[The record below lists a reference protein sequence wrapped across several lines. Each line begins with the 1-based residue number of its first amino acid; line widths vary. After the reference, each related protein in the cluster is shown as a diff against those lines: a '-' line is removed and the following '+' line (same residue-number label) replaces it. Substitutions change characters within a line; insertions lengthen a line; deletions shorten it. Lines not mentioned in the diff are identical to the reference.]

1 MQRRA
6 LLAAYLASLTGIAG
20 CLDTRNIDPSANS
33 TDKDEQTTD
42 SSADSSVEDEQNTDS
57 SADSVFNI
65 TNERDSEIEA
75 SIRLKMGQNAQADDV
90 FSITNESDS
99 ELDVSTRLKD
109 GERSFAIGGF
119 TIDKE
124 ATKRFEARFVD
135 GGLDMSIAVKILS
148 PQKKTYEKEV
158 PVGVPVYDIIIQS
171 DGIKV
176 TWAEV

>member
-6 LLAAYLASLTGIAG
+6 LLATFLASLTGIAG
-20 CLDTRNIDPSANS
+20 CIDPRNTDSSANS
-33 TDKDEQTTD
+33 TAEDEQTTN
-42 SSADSSVEDEQNTDS
+42 SSADSSVEDEQTTDS

-75 SIRLKMGQNAQADDV
+75 SIRLKMGQDAQADDV

-109 GERSFAIGGF
+109 GERSFTIEAF
-119 TIDKE
+119 TIGEE
-124 ATKRFEARFVD
+124 ATKRFEAKFVD
-135 GGLDMSIAVKILS
+135 GGLGMSIAVKILS

-171 DGIKV
+171 DDIKV
-176 TWAEV
+176 TWAEA